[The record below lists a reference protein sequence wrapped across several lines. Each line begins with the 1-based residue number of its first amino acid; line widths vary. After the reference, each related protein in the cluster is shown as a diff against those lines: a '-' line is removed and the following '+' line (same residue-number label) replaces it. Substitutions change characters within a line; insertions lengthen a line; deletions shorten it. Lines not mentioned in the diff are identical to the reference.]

1 MTAMALGT
9 VRPLHSGLGLLGS
22 VSKLILAQRAG
33 WGELLGRG
41 LAGGGEESPRRNA
54 FACGSSCGAAA
65 RRPPRC
71 DVSPS

>member
-9 VRPLHSGLGLLGS
+9 VRPLHSGLGVLGS

-33 WGELLGRG
+33 CGELLGRG
-41 LAGGGEESPRRNA
+41 LAGGGGERPRRNA

-65 RRPPRC
+65 R
-71 DVSPS
+71 